1 MPRWTDR
8 PLVAVPVLLAVA
20 ALVVLPNLGASSL
33 WDDDEGVNAG
43 CTREMIESDTWV
55 VPTFNWDLRTAKP
68 ILLYWLMRP
77 SFAAFGETEF
87 AARLPSAAAFIAMV
101 LAVYG
106 LGRGMFG
113 GGTGFVAGLI
123 AASSMGLVYLGR
135 AATTD
140 SLLILFTTVYFWA
153 FWWGSRNGRRGW
165 FIPCGVAS
173 GLMMLTKGPAV
184 GLVLPAAVV
193 GVYLLWTRQLRQ
205 LIDPRM
211 PLGVLAWVLV
221 AVPWYV
227 FVATETKGD
236 WPMAFFFKENVGRA
250 SEPMEGHKGV
260 PVVYEVAVVCVL
272 FAPWSGF
279 LGMSVWGA
287 FRSREPQASAS
298 ERVADSRRESD
309 GGGGVNDRRAGMG
322 PPSLPHGRPNPI
334 GPTPTLGESRPPEQ
348 IACGSQLLL
357 CWLAVYFVACSAAAT
372 KLPHYIAP
380 AYPALALLTARL
392 LTRWAANELTLP
404 KWVIPTGLVGF
415 AVTGLSVVVGLLV
428 GGGVI
433 PLSGPQ
439 VRTFPG
445 LGAWAWVGVFPLLS
459 AAAGWWFWRKGNR
472 PAVVGVPAAG
482 TVLFVAVLSAFAPQA
497 VDEKKAV
504 KELVRESGA
513 RVHDREA
520 RVASLDYTQPSV
532 TFYTA
537 RRVERLQ
544 SADAAAE
551 FLAFDIESYLFVPE
565 PLWEEK
571 LAGRVS
577 GVRVA
582 ARRYDFYRNCFV
594 LVVTNRDL

>member
-20 ALVVLPNLGASSL
+20 ALVVLPNLGVTSL

-43 CTREMIESDTWV
+43 CTREMIESDTWI

-68 ILLYWLMRP
+68 VLLYWVMRP

-87 AARLPSAAAFIAMV
+87 AARLPSAVAFVGMV

-113 GGTGFVAGLI
+113 GSAGFVAGLV
-123 AASSMGLVYLGR
+123 AASSFGLVYLGR

-140 SLLILFTTVYFWA
+140 SLLILFTTLYFWA
-153 FWWGSRNGRRGW
+153 LWWGSQNNRRGW
-165 FIPCGVAS
+165 FIPCGIAS
-173 GLMMLTKGPAV
+173 GLAMLTKGPAV
-184 GLVLPAAVV
+184 GLVLPAAVA
-193 GVYLLWTRQLRQ
+193 GFYFLWTRQLRQ

-211 PLGVLAWVLV
+211 LLGVLAWVLV

-227 FVATETKGD
+227 FVATETKGE

-250 SEPMEGHKGV
+250 SEPMEGHKGI
-260 PVVYEVAVVCVL
+260 PVLYEVAVVCGL

-279 LGMSVWGA
+279 LVASVWAA
-287 FRSREPQASAS
+287 FWVSREPEASATRG
-298 ERVADSRRESD
+298 EGD
-309 GGGGVNDRRAGMG
+309 GAK
-322 PPSLPHGRPNPI
+322 
-334 GPTPTLGESRPPEQ
+334 
-348 IACGSQLLL
+348 LLL
-357 CWLAVYFVACSAAAT
+357 CWFAVYFLACSAAAT

-380 AYPALALLTARL
+380 AYPALALLTGRL
-392 LTRWAANELTLP
+392 LTRWAAGEITLP
-404 KWVIPTGLVGF
+404 KWVLPAGLIGF

-433 PLSGPQ
+433 PLSGSQ

-445 LGAWAWVGVFPLLS
+445 LEAWAWAGLFPLLS
-459 AAAGWWFWRKGNR
+459 AVVGWWLWRRDRK
-472 PAVVGVPAAG
+472 PAVIAALVAG
-482 TVLFVAVLSAFAPQA
+482 TVLFVAVLAAFAPQA
-497 VDEKKAV
+497 VDERKAV

-513 RVHDREA
+513 QVLDREA
-520 RVASLDYTQPSV
+520 RIASLDYTQPSV
-532 TFYTA
+532 TFYTG
-537 RRVERLQ
+537 RRVVRLQ
-544 SADAAAE
+544 SPDDAVG
-551 FLAFDIESYLFVPE
+551 FLHPGITIESYLFVPE

-571 LAGRVS
+571 LAGRVT

-582 ARRYDFYRNCFV
+582 ARRYDFYRNCNV
-594 LVVTNRDL
+594 LVVTNR